1 MDPTDP
7 VELARALIRC
17 PSVTPEDAGALA
29 LVADVL
35 RQLGFVVH
43 DLPFTEP
50 GGATIRNLYARHGQG
65 GPFVLFA
72 GHTDVVPP
80 GEAAAW
86 RDPPFAAA
94 VHSGR
99 LWGRGAADM
108 KSGVAAE
115 IAAVARFLRDEP
127 GADGSIGLML
137 TGDEEGRAIAGTRK
151 VLAWMREHRELPDF
165 CVLAEPT
172 SVERCGDTIKIGRRG
187 SLNGTLTVHGK
198 QGHIAYPE
206 RADNPVHRLVRMLAA
221 LLAAPLD
228 DGSAHFD
235 PSSLEISTVD
245 VGNPTGNLIP
255 ARAVARFNIRYNDRH
270 DRGSLERWLRARL
283 APVGGRYD
291 LVLETSG
298 DAFLTRPGPVTAL
311 VSAAVQ
317 EVTGKAPLPST
328 SGGTSDARFIKD
340 LCPVVEVG
348 LVGTTMHQIDESVAL
363 ADIEQ
368 LTRIFQAVLRQHL
381 RRRP

>member
-17 PSVTPEDAGALA
+17 PSVTPEDAGALD
-29 LVADVL
+29 LVAEVL
-35 RQLGFVVH
+35 RGLGFVVH
-43 DLPFTEP
+43 ALPFREP
-50 GGATIRNLYARHGQG
+50 SGTTVPNLYARHGRD

-80 GEAAAW
+80 GETAAW

-94 VHSGR
+94 VHGGR

-115 IAAVARFLRDEP
+115 IAAAARFLRAHGSGE
-127 GADGSIGLML
+127 GSIGILL
-137 TGDEEGRAIAGTRK
+137 TGDEEGPAVAGTRP
-151 VLAWMREHRELPDF
+151 VLEWMREHRELPDF

-172 SVERCGDTIKIGRRG
+172 SVEACGDTIKIGRRG
-187 SLNGTLTVHGK
+187 SLNATLTVHGK
-198 QGHIAYPE
+198 QGHTAYPE

-221 LLAAPLD
+221 LLASPLD
-228 DGSAHFD
+228 DGSAHFG
-235 PSSLEISTVD
+235 PSTLQISTVD
-245 VGNPTGNLIP
+245 VGNPVGNVIP

-291 LVLETSG
+291 LVLESSG

-311 VSAAVQ
+311 VSAAVE

-328 SGGTSDARFIKD
+328 AGGTSDARFIKD
-340 LCPVVEVG
+340 LCPVVELG
-348 LVGTTMHQIDESVAL
+348 LVGTTMHQVDESVAL

-368 LTRIFQAVLRQHL
+368 LTRIFEAVLRRHL